1 MNLAI
6 LCKTT
11 PAPPLQPDQMQDHRN
26 NQNQYQTQD
35 QVQHLAQAHGGGGNG
50 GEEEAVLLY
59 TECYETRASTL
70 GVHHP
75 DTLGTL
81 VGLVDCHQRTGTV
94 TALKRALALLQKHAQ
109 ESQSQSQSSAHSE
122 GNDNDNDD
130 NNDDDDNDIDGDG
143 NAAVIDDGLVSVLT
157 ARMEEIKR
165 DLLVLTLDVVET
177 QAV

>member
-1 MNLAI
+1 
-6 LCKTT
+6 
-11 PAPPLQPDQMQDHRN
+11 MQDHSN
-26 NQNQYQTQD
+26 NQNQYQ
-35 QVQHLAQAHGGGGNG
+35 AHDGGSGGGGG
-50 GEEEAVLLY
+50 GGGGGCGEEEAVLLY

-94 TALKRALALLQKHAQ
+94 TSLKRALALLQKHAQ

-122 GNDNDNDD
+122 GNDDDNDEV
-130 NNDDDDNDIDGDG
+130 DDDNDIDDVDG
-143 NAAVIDDGLVSVLT
+143 NAAVIDDGLMSVLT

>member
-11 PAPPLQPDQMQDHRN
+11 TPPPLQPDQMQDHRN

-109 ESQSQSQSSAHSE
+109 ESQSQSSAHSE
-122 GNDNDNDD
+122 GNDHDE
-130 NNDDDDNDIDGDG
+130 DDDDNDIDVDG
-143 NAAVIDDGLVSVLT
+143 NANVIDDGLVSVLT